1 MVSVKWKSTFTS
13 IHASD
18 RNGVRCG
25 DRRVFHGLQCARGA
39 EERADFVGSEIT
51 VLHLEENRVE
61 GERLD
66 DKTGEQLR

>member
-1 MVSVKWKSTFTS
+1 MVSVKWKSTFSS
-13 IHASD
+13 IHESD

-25 DRRVFHGLQCARGA
+25 DRRVLHGLQCARGA

-66 DKTGEQLR
+66 DKTGVLIR